1 MSNKKPKAPPK
12 ASAVENLIETL
23 TMAALD
29 LLDADITD
37 WQRWKAEEIYALCNT
52 LELGEDA

>member
-1 MSNKKPKAPPK
+1 MSTKKPKA
-12 ASAVENLIETL
+12 SSVESLIETL

-29 LLDADITD
+29 LLDAPDLSD
-37 WQRWKAEEIYALCNT
+37 WQRGKADEIYALCNT